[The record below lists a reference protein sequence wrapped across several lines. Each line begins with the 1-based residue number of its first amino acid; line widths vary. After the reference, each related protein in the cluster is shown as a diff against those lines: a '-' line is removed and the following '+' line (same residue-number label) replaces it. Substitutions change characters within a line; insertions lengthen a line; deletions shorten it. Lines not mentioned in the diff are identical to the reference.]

1 MIYLIGGAP
10 RCGKTILSKK
20 IASKKRVSFISLDVL
35 RPMIMASF
43 SKADQKKRFPS
54 ESVKTPRN
62 KFRFEVQDSKEA
74 IRIMNL
80 ESKTTWPPIKA
91 LIEKLIER
99 EEDYVIEGANLMPK
113 YVHQLKETKYWKNIQ
128 VAYIVKTDVGKIK
141 SGFAKTTAGVYD
153 WMYPHIKGDDER
165 ITMAAKYVQGY
176 GIYFEKEAKKYGF
189 KVFNTQ
195 DSFKKTLLEAKQ
207 YLIR

>member
-20 IASKKRVSFISLDVL
+20 IASKKRISFVSLDVL

-43 SKADQKKRFPS
+43 SKVERKKRFPS
-54 ESVKTPRN
+54 ESVKTPKG
-62 KFRFEVQDSKEA
+62 KFRFEVNDSKEA
-74 IRIMNL
+74 IRIMNV
-80 ESKTTWPPIKA
+80 ESRTTWPPIRA

-113 YVHQLKETKYWKNIQ
+113 YVNQLKGTKYWKDIR
-128 VAYIVKTDVGKIK
+128 VVYIVKTDLDKIK

-176 GIYFEKEAKKYGF
+176 GKYFEKEAKKYGF

-195 DSFKKTLLEAKQ
+195 DKFTKMLRDAKE
-207 YLIR
+207 YML